1 VRGWQRPAERL
12 LLAGNRKEERLLTMR
27 AQSQCVLALVGLC
40 LAGGLPLAAQE
51 ARPAGAAVAK
61 ITYDEHVRPIFREH
75 CFACHSADK
84 QESGL
89 ALDSYAKTMAG
100 GSSGEVVLPGDLAS
114 SRLWALVSHAEE
126 PKMPPRQ
133 DRLADAKL
141 ELIRK
146 WIEQGAPENAGSR
159 VVVKKNPLAVAS
171 TAEIGK
177 PQGPPAMPQGV
188 PRQPMVYTPRP
199 GQTTALAASPWAPLI
214 ALAGHKQVL
223 LYHQESGELLGV
235 LPFPEGVPQIIRFSR
250 NGSVLLV
257 GGGRG
262 GHSGCVVL
270 YDVATGRRLAKL
282 GDELDAVLAADLHP
296 TQTLVA
302 LGGPQ
307 RVVRIY
313 SVQTGELVHEIRKH
327 TDWIYGIEF
336 SPDGKLLATCD
347 RSAGLFVWEA
357 QTAREVLNLR
367 GHSGAIFDVTWRL
380 DSGLLASG
388 GEDNTIKFWE
398 LNDGKVLK
406 SFNAHAGGVFCL
418 RFAQDGRLVSAGRDN
433 TVRVWTADG
442 SALKAMPAFPEPALR
457 CAFAHDGKAVVGG
470 DWAGHVTLWNVADA
484 KPLASFASNPPT
496 LQMRVA
502 AAEEALKQRQAAAAA
517 AQQALAEVQ
526 ASLARTDQALAAAQG
541 VLTSLGGGQKA
552 LKEAIQQLPT
562 AGMDPKTADPAAK
575 ALSEAEAAAKATV
588 ESLAKKKNELAANLA
603 EKQRA
608 AEQAAASVAQAAQQ
622 LDAAKAELTA
632 FTALREKLAAAAR
645 QAQEKLEAATAAV
658 NGLQPQV
665 AAASDRSQ
673 QLAERAKSLQEQIAA
688 LQAELQKVL
697 AEQKSAEQAAAQT
710 SKALAEAE
718 AALEKVQQEAATALA
733 DYEAFSAAYGA
744 P

>member
-1 VRGWQRPAERL
+1 MA
-12 LLAGNRKEERLLTMR
+12 TMHAKLR
-27 AQSQCVLALVGLC
+27 CAVTLVGLY
-40 LAGGLPLAAQE
+40 LTAGWPLVAQE
-51 ARPAGAAVAK
+51 AKPAGAAPAK

-159 VVVKKNPLAVAS
+159 VVVKKNPLALAS
-171 TAEIGK
+171 TAQIGK
-177 PQGPPAMPQGV
+177 PEGPPPMPQGV
-188 PRQPMVYTPRP
+188 PRQPVVYTPRP
-199 GQTTALAASPWAPLI
+199 GQTTALAASPWAPLV

-223 LYHQESGELLGV
+223 LYHAQTGELLGV

-270 YDVATGRRLAKL
+270 YEVQSGRRIAKV
-282 GDELDAVLAADLHP
+282 GDELDAVLAADIHP

-336 SPDGKLLATCD
+336 SPDGKWLATCD

-367 GHSGAIFDVTWRL
+367 GHNGAIFDVTWRL
-380 DSGLLASG
+380 DAGLLASG

-398 LNDGKVLK
+398 LNEGKVLK
-406 SFNAHAGGVFCL
+406 SFNAHAGGVFCV
-418 RFAQDGRLVSAGRDN
+418 RFAHDGRLVSAGRDN
-433 TVRVWTADG
+433 TVRVWTPEG

-457 CAFAHDGKAVVGG
+457 CAFMHDGKAVVGG
-470 DWAGHVTLWNVADA
+470 DWAGHVTLWDAAEA
-484 KPLASFASNPPT
+484 KPLVSFASNPPT

-517 AQQALAEVQ
+517 AQQAVADVQ
-526 ASLARTDQALAAAQG
+526 ASLARTEQALSAAQG
-541 VLTSLGGGQKA
+541 VLASLSEGQKA
-552 LKEAIQQLPT
+552 INAAIQQLPA
-562 AGMDPKTADPAAK
+562 AGMNTQVADPAAK
-575 ALSEAEAAAKATV
+575 ALAEAETAAKTAV
-588 ESLAKKKNELAANLA
+588 ETLVKKKSELAASLA
-603 EKQRA
+603 DKQRA
-608 AEQAAASVAQAAQQ
+608 AEQAAVAVTEAAKQ
-622 LDAAKAELTA
+622 LEAAKAELAA
-632 FTALREKLAAAAR
+632 FTALGEKLAAAVQ
-645 QAQEKLEAATAAV
+645 QAQQRLEAATAAV
-658 NGLQPQV
+658 SSLQPQV
-665 AAASDRSQ
+665 AAANDKAQ
-673 QLAERAKSLQEQIAA
+673 QLAQREKSLQEQIAA
-688 LQAELQKVL
+688 LQAELKKVL
-697 AEQKSAEQAAAQT
+697 AEQKAAQEAAAQT

-718 AALEKVQQEAATALA
+718 ANLEKLQLEAATALV
-733 DYEAFSAAYGA
+733 DQQAFAAAYGGQ
-744 P
+744 